1 MNEYPKRTSCVT
13 VVFIDGE
20 VKQYE
25 INAGSGI
32 SQYLAQQ
39 VGATG
44 VLTLLNGAQTYNIP
58 VTQIREY
65 SITENEEKKA

>member
-20 VKQYE
+20 AKQYE

-65 SITENEEKKA
+65 SITENEEKQS